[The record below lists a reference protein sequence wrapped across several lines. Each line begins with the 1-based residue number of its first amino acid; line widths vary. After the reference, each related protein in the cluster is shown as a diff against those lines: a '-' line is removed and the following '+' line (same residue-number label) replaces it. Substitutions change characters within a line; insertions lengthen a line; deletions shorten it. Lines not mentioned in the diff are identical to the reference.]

1 VNRRKLLAK
10 VLRNQKNVQFADF
23 ENLVEGFG
31 FKLTRTSGSHKI
43 YVNNGIDEIL
53 NLQNVKGE
61 AKPYQ
66 VKQFLKIIE
75 LHNLKLEDQ

>member
-23 ENLVEGFG
+23 ENLVKGFG
-31 FKLTRTSGSHKI
+31 FRLTRTSGSHKI
-43 YVNNGIDEIL
+43 YVNSGIDEIL

-66 VKQFLKIIE
+66 IKQFLKIIE
-75 LHNLKLEDQ
+75 LHNLKLED